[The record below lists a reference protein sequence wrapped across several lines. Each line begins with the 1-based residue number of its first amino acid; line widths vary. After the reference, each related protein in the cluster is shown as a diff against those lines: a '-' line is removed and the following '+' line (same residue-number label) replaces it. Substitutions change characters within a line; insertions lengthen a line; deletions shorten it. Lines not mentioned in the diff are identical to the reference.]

1 MNITIRLNKNFT
13 TAYNRLQAEYGTEI
27 AKINGFADEQLSY
40 NDFISNLL
48 MKQQWQMLVLMAIQM
63 FHIKIL

>member
-1 MNITIRLNKNFT
+1 MNISIKLNKNFT

-40 NDFISNLL
+40 NDFISNF
-48 MKQQWQMLVLMAIQM
+48 IQ
-63 FHIKIL
+63 